1 MPSLP
6 RRHRPA
12 PGPPLQQA
20 TRFLSRELDLHYE
33 YASVSRIVMRAA
45 RLAGINPAT
54 AHPNKASTSQ
64 APSASDAIVS
74 GNAASKRN
82 TPTNTPRSDD
92 SSAPTAIAPAQLS
105 RPINSPSNITTRLMR
120 VAQRLHHSEFTRPLG
135 HIRSHCRRQCEHTNP
150 ADDDP
155 EQL

>member
-54 AHPNKASTSQ
+54 AHPNKANTSQ

-120 VAQRLHHSEFTRPLG
+120 LGVAPNVCITPNSRA
-135 HIRSHCRRQCEHTNP
+135 RSATLVLI
-150 ADDDP
+150 ADASVKTP
-155 EQL
+155 TPP